1 MSVAMEAGR
10 RQICMIAGFIFGLAW
25 LIFIDAIIHF
35 NGCLDRVDQGD
46 PCRWGKPSQNLTSA
60 ESVTDDS
67 SFNWPWDGTPE
78 TTPPPHNGWHTLSG
92 KYTLVF
98 VPAWLSMISLFLVNT
113 IDPKDLDM
121 DPEWVTGA
129 APTLLKVWLF
139 LGTLFG
145 IGGVV
150 MAIWVH
156 IDLYARHSDM
166 KEGPGLAGIV
176 QAVLLTV
183 SSCVF
188 WVGRSWGAVDAF
200 NEPFL

>member
-1 MSVAMEAGR
+1 
-10 RQICMIAGFIFGLAW
+10 MIAGFIFGLAW

-166 KEGPGLAGIV
+166 KEGPVIPEANARGHHPSL
-176 QAVLLTV
+176 QSLHP
-183 SSCVF
+183 SSCTVDLALSIS
-188 WVGRSWGAVDAF
+188 RSCYV
-200 NEPFL
+200 NSLT